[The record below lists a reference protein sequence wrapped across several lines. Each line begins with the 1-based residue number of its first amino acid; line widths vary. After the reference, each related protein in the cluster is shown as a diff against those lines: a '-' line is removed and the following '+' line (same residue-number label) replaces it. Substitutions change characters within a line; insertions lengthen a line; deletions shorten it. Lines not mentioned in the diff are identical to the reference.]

1 MMVVSSSFLVVS
13 SFLLLG
19 VIGAIISFNCYIYLV
34 KIKQKIVKFSLFQ
47 QSITLFQSGNVI
59 FQFDSTTELVCYGCD
74 IYITDVTKF
83 KTKITTQH
91 QFDETFEYYILELI
105 FK

>member
-13 SFLLLG
+13 FFLLLG
-19 VIGAIISFNCYIYLV
+19 VIGAIISFNCYIYLA